1 MENKGHQRQR
11 GKELHHL
18 NKFIFFI
25 VPLLIVSIS
34 CKSKRYK
41 EIEYLLAGDEYKYWR
56 LDSIDSPSEFCY
68 YRNYTYDRFF
78 FNQKLKTR
86 HKSGNPYG
94 DDVLI
99 GLNTWGI
106 INDSTILMNENINY
120 LILSLTENHVVLL
133 NKTVKDKEILFLY
146 KSPEQE
152 ILVTPDLR

>member
-1 MENKGHQRQR
+1 MKLSGRNRKLFRNRCNLECMNIEDTRARYSRKPGAN
-11 GKELHHL
+11 HL

-25 VPLLIVSIS
+25 VPLLIISIS

-86 HKSGNPYG
+86 HESGNPYG

-99 GLNTWGI
+99 GPNTWKI
-106 INDSTILMNENINY
+106 IDDSTLLFNGHITCRIIE
-120 LILSLTENHVVLL
+120 LSDSIFFI
-133 NKTVKDKEILFLY
+133 KI
-146 KSPEQE
+146 
-152 ILVTPDLR
+152 